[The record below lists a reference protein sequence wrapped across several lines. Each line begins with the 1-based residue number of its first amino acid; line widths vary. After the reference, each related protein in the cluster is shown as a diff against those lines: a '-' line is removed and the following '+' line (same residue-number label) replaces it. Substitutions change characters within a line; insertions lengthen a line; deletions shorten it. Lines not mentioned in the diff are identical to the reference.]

1 MKSTNLSTGSL
12 EGLMFHYT
20 VLGREYL
27 ARRHQPEV
35 AQGALPSENAVTST
49 ATLPTPLALDYRGI
63 TVGG

>member
-1 MKSTNLSTGSL
+1 
-12 EGLMFHYT
+12 MFHYT